1 MANLSNI
8 NNILR
13 TGSLGVGINRDPLGA
28 FEISSATKPGIK
40 MFNTAANGKT
50 YEAYS
55 DVNGNYII
63 YDQDADD
70 NRFVINSSGNATFAG
85 NVTIATDLVMSAGA
99 INSKNLLFSVA
110 TLPANNTPSIN
121 LRNSNNEFYWQM
133 GTANTLNI
141 VDYNYRNTIMGIAQT
156 STTII
161 ANPSAANIQNPVLF
175 LKTNVAGYNAGI
187 SFINNGN
194 TNSYNDL
201 AGIASFIDSGNAKGR
216 LEFWTRNTD
225 GANTD
230 VATRLTI
237 DSVGKATF
245 RSTYIIPGFYGGEVT
260 LGGSDTTFGLQL
272 KYNQGAATTSTIYH

>member
-99 INSKNLLFSVA
+99 INSKNLLFSRNFEILLAKYKNWLVF
-110 TLPANNTPSIN
+110 IN
-121 LRNSNNEFYWQM
+121 LSF
-133 GTANTLNI
+133 I
-141 VDYNYRNTIMGIAQT
+141 
-156 STTII
+156 
-161 ANPSAANIQNPVLF
+161 F
-175 LKTNVAGYNAGI
+175 LKISDFKELTFNVGFD
-187 SFINNGN
+187 FIENFF
-194 TNSYNDL
+194 L
-201 AGIASFIDSGNAKGR
+201 
-216 LEFWTRNTD
+216 L
-225 GANTD
+225 
-230 VATRLTI
+230 
-237 DSVGKATF
+237 
-245 RSTYIIPGFYGGEVT
+245 
-260 LGGSDTTFGLQL
+260 
-272 KYNQGAATTSTIYH
+272 IYPI

>member
-70 NRFVINSSGNATFAG
+70 NRFVINTSGNATFAG

-141 VDYNYRNTIMGIAQT
+141 VDYNY
-156 STTII
+156 
-161 ANPSAANIQNPVLF
+161 
-175 LKTNVAGYNAGI
+175 
-187 SFINNGN
+187 
-194 TNSYNDL
+194 
-201 AGIASFIDSGNAKGR
+201 
-216 LEFWTRNTD
+216 
-225 GANTD
+225 
-230 VATRLTI
+230 
-237 DSVGKATF
+237 
-245 RSTYIIPGFYGGEVT
+245 
-260 LGGSDTTFGLQL
+260 SD
-272 KYNQGAATTSTIYH
+272 KRIVK